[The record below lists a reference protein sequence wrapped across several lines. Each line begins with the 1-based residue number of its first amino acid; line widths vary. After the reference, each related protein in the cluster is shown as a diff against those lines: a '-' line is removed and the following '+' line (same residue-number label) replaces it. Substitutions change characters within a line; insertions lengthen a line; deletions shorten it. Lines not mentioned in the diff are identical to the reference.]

1 MAGFHIREASSLRT
15 FLVSASSLP
24 ERLDDFDRR
33 LAAMRVEL
41 DALREAIDEGLSN
54 VSDADG
60 PTATRPVS
68 IDDDGDPTLPSGW
81 PPI

>member
-1 MAGFHIREASSLRT
+1 
-15 FLVSASSLP
+15 
-24 ERLDDFDRR
+24 
-33 LAAMRVEL
+33 MRVEL